1 MIIDKKKH
9 RVIVNENEVVLTSKE
24 FEILYLLATNRGRV
38 FSAEEIFEKV
48 WKENYYQS
56 NNTVMVHMSR
66 LRDKLEQ
73 NSYGDKIIHTVWEL
87 DIKLKNKR
95 IFKHWIKS
103 IWDIVISLMLTYIM
117 AITVREVVIL
127 LKRYTQIRVI
137 HYIWELWN
145 KLQYED
151 IGKYLYIIAASPLF
165 LVLNYV
171 ITYKNNKSLVTI
183 IEETEIMSKGNLD
196 KLIYIESTGD
206 MRSLADNINNI
217 STQLKEIMIEER
229 KAQKTKNELIT
240 NVSHDLRT
248 PLTSIIGYLD
258 IINADKYKDE
268 VELRYY
274 VDIAYK
280 KSKDLNLLINDLFE
294 LTKMQNSDINLE
306 KSQINLV
313 DLLGQLVFYFNNDFK
328 KANMEVRTNFSDD
341 KLVVYADARK
351 LGRAFENLLSNSIKY
366 GKEGYYIDIITRVE
380 DSMAVVQIINY
391 GEAIP
396 TIDLP
401 YIFDRF
407 YRVEKSRNREIGG
420 SGLGLAITK
429 NIIELHS
436 GSISVNSDNSKTA
449 FEIRL
454 PLNYT

>member
-1 MIIDKKKH
+1 M
-9 RVIVNENEVVLTSKE
+9 
-24 FEILYLLATNRGRV
+24 
-38 FSAEEIFEKV
+38 
-48 WKENYYQS
+48 
-56 NNTVMVHMSR
+56 
-66 LRDKLEQ
+66 
-73 NSYGDKIIHTVWEL
+73 
-87 DIKLKNKR
+87 KNKKS
-95 IFKHWIKS
+95 FKHWIKS

>member
-1 MIIDKKKH
+1 M
-9 RVIVNENEVVLTSKE
+9 
-24 FEILYLLATNRGRV
+24 
-38 FSAEEIFEKV
+38 
-48 WKENYYQS
+48 
-56 NNTVMVHMSR
+56 
-66 LRDKLEQ
+66 
-73 NSYGDKIIHTVWEL
+73 
-87 DIKLKNKR
+87 KNKR
-95 IFKHWIKS
+95 IFKYWIKS
-103 IWDIVISLMLTYIM
+103 IRNIVISAVLTYI
-117 AITVREVVIL
+117 ITITIRDGIIL
-127 LKRYTQIRVI
+127 LHRYTNIWI
-137 HYIWELWN
+137 IDYIWNLWN
-145 KLQYED
+145 ILQYED
-151 IGKYLYIIAASPLF
+151 IGKYLYIITALPLF
-165 LVLNYV
+165 LILHYA

-183 IEETEIMSKGNLD
+183 IEETEIMSNGNLD
-196 KLIYIESTGD
+196 KLIDIESTGD
-206 MRSLADNINNI
+206 MKNLADNINNI

-366 GKEGYYIDIITRVE
+366 GKDGYYIDIITRVE

-396 TIDLP
+396 TVDLP

-436 GSISVNSDNSKTA
+436 GFISVNSDDNKTT

-454 PLNYT
+454 PLNYTETIKRDT